1 MLEHVLIKNKH
12 DIDQRGWQNH
22 VGLLRV
28 GIFHMRD
35 ETRNADVFQDL
46 HQASMTVLLVI
57 VRTADFRQGFNR
69 AGKCIHNVPPQFRV
83 GHLPIAPVYQVG
95 VHGVGDRFLF
105 GLMLGRENMLPP
117 SAPLSLPS
125 GRYPKLRQHRRSGK
139 RKLRERV

>member
-1 MLEHVLIKNKH
+1 MLIKTKH

-22 VGLLRV
+22 VGRLRV

-69 AGKCIHNVPPQFRV
+69 AGKCIHNVPP
-83 GHLPIAPVYQVG
+83 
-95 VHGVGDRFLF
+95 
-105 GLMLGRENMLPP
+105 
-117 SAPLSLPS
+117 
-125 GRYPKLRQHRRSGK
+125 
-139 RKLRERV
+139 